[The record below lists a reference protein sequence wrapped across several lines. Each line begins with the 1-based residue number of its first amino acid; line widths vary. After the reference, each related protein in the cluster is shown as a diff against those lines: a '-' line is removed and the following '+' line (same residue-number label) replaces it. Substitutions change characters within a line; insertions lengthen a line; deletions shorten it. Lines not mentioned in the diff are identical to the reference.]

1 MKLNNYISMKN
12 IFLPSYPIFQKAK
25 TIFLSWQVLA
35 FPTETVYWLWAN
47 ALDQDAISKIF
58 KLKNRPQDNPIIS
71 HVARR
76 EQISEYAFVTN
87 DIEKTIINKLM
98 PWPITILL
106 PPKNMIPSSITAWH
120 PLMSIRIPS
129 HPVALQLLSICDFP
143 IAAPSA
149 NISTKPSPT
158 SAQMVYDNFWE
169 TLPMIIDGWDCLVWI
184 ESTVVRVENN
194 KIIITRPWFITK
206 EDLEMLFDHKVEV
219 IYWQKP
225 SAVTPW
231 NRYKHYSPDANVS
244 VFHSIEDLLVSINSN
259 KPKKIWVIA
268 TREFIEKNNNQIKK
282 TKVDIFELWT
292 ETDLLTCAHNLFAI
306 YHECDKQW
314 LEKVFIQS
322 LPENWIWYALMNRI
336 KKSTNF

>member
-1 MKLNNYISMKN
+1 MITKIINNIPN
-12 IFLPSYPIFQKAK
+12 IFEPNKDTFLKAK
-25 TIFLSWQVLA
+25 ELFLAWNVLA
-35 FPTETVYWLWAN
+35 FPTETVYGLWAN
-47 ALDQDAISKIF
+47 ALDENAISKIF

-71 HVARR
+71 HVSRK
-76 EQISEYAFVTN
+76 EQISEYAFITN
-87 DIEKTIINKLM
+87 DIEQTIIDKLM

-106 PPKNMIPSSITAWH
+106 PPKDMIPTSITAGY

-129 HPVALQLLSICDFP
+129 HPVAIELLSICDFP
-143 IAAPSA
+143 VAAPSA

-158 SAQMVYDNFWE
+158 SAQMVYDNFE
-169 TLPMIIDGWDCLVWI
+169 KDIPMIIDWWNCLVWI

-206 EDLEMLFDHKVEV
+206 EDLEMLFDHNVEV

-231 NRYKHYSPDANVS
+231 NRYKHYSPEANVS
-244 VFHSIEDLLVSINSN
+244 IFSSIEDLLTKINSN
-259 KPKKIWVIA
+259 KTKKTWVIA
-268 TREFIEKNNNQIKK
+268 TREFLEKNNNQIKK
-282 TKVDIFELWT
+282 TKVGIFELWT

-314 LEKVFIQS
+314 LKKVLIQS
-322 LPENWIWYALMNRI
+322 LSENWIWYALMNRI
-336 KKSTNF
+336 KKSANL